1 MNTPLKKN
9 DPAQARE
16 FFEKKMSF
24 TTGPVELNEQIESHA
39 DLVIVDV
46 RAREDFEDGHIPGA
60 ISLPREKW
68 NAPEGLSKEKPNVL
82 YCYSPVCHLGAAAA
96 VQLAAMGYPVIE
108 MDGGFQA
115 WEENDLEVEPDE
127 MEQSYEPGD
136 EQENVQ
142 AVSA

>member
-1 MNTPLKKN
+1 MTTPLKKN

-16 FFEKKMSF
+16 FFQKKMAF
-24 TTGPVELNEQIESHA
+24 TTGPVELNAQIESHA

-46 RAREDFEDGHIPGA
+46 RASEDFEDGHIPGA

-82 YCYSPVCHLGAAAA
+82 YCYSHVCHLAAAAA
-96 VQLAAMGYPVIE
+96 VQFAGLGYSVIE
-108 MDGGFQA
+108 MDGGFKA
-115 WEENDLEVEPDE
+115 WEENDLET
-127 MEQSYEPGD
+127 EPGASD
-136 EQENVQ
+136 EPAEVQENVQ